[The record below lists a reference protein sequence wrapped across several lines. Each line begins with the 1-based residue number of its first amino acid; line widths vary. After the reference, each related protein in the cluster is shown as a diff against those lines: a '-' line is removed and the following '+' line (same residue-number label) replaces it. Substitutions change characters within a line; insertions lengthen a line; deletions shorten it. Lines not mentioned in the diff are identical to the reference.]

1 MAYLQLAENYL
12 AAAPMEMYIFI
23 PAGFRGNDKDI
34 YVREDMFDNLPEM
47 EYRAIMDQL
56 APYQPQGLSAKGDK
70 KAARKAERAAKKEG
84 KGGAAR
90 REAKQKRVETRA
102 AARGEKGGLFG
113 KAIDAATNIFGK
125 KDLEFSGKPGEF
137 ELDYKAPPEG
147 EESFFSKY
155 KLPILIGGGALV
167 AGAIYLGTRKKK

>member
-1 MAYLQLAENYL
+1 MAQLQLAENYL

-23 PAGFRGNDKDI
+23 PAGFRGNEKDI

-70 KAARKAERAAKKEG
+70 KAARKAERAIKKEG

-113 KAIDAATNIFGK
+113 KAIDAATNIFGN
-125 KDLEFSGKPGEF
+125 KDLAVTAGGGDVS
-137 ELDYKAPPEG
+137 LDYTNPAQ